1 MIDFKM
7 DIPPCIDAVLNILHS
22 VGHEGY
28 LVGGCVRDAVMGK
41 TPHDY
46 DITTDALPEET
57 KAAFERDCKVIET
70 GMKHG
75 TVTVLSDGE
84 PVEIT
89 TFRVD
94 GEYRDNRHPES
105 VRFTPNIEEDLARR
119 DFTVNAIAYS
129 PRKGIVD
136 PFGGVA
142 DIERRIIRC
151 VGKPDKRFCEDGLR
165 ILRGL
170 RFAATLGLDIDSDTA
185 DSIHRNRELL
195 RGISA
200 ERIYVDFTK
209 LLCGDF
215 AEGILKGFSE
225 TFRVFAPDV
234 DSAASAGIVS
244 GVPNDKNLRLA
255 AFLSLSG
262 KESAELFMQSM
273 KADGAAKKET
283 VLLVSLLD
291 EKTPKDRI
299 AVKRL
304 AAKCGIETAKKY
316 ALLARAVGKE
326 IDLDV
331 FCGTLK
337 AVKDEKMCLSIGE
350 LAVNGGDLIS
360 EKIAV
365 GREIGVVLSA
375 LLDEVIDEKIEN
387 KKDVLLAE
395 ARRIAKAL

>member
-7 DIPPCIDAVLNILHS
+7 DIPPCIAKVLDILHDA
-22 VGHEGY
+22 GHEGY

-57 KAAFERDCKVIET
+57 KAAFERDFRVIET

-170 RFAATLGLDIDSDTA
+170 RFAATLGFDIDSDTA

-244 GVPNDKNLRLA
+244 SVPNDKTLRLA

-262 KESAELFMQSM
+262 KGSAELFMQSM

>member
-7 DIPPCIDAVLNILHS
+7 DIPPCIAKVLDILHDA
-22 VGHEGY
+22 GHEGY

-57 KAAFERDCKVIET
+57 KAAFERDFRVIET

-170 RFAATLGLDIDSDTA
+170 RFAATLGFDIDSDTA

-225 TFRVFAPDV
+225 IFRVFAPDV